1 MTIKD
6 WIRSSTV
13 VKAAVILW
21 LVSAGFI
28 VFLLGQ
34 IDTIVHHVLYDY
46 GLQFSEAW
54 AIPYWGLL
62 RSIYIFLAVPSF
74 LSGALLVLSISNRG
88 GSEKR
93 PIKHEDKPASV
104 RPQPQPMADNH
115 LYGTCPKCKKVFSK
129 PLTMLDF
136 SGGKTRLVNVCPYCS
151 YILGT
156 AEEEKD
162 LTEVVVPDAHAE
174 KVSR

>member
-1 MTIKD
+1 MTLKD
-6 WIRSSTV
+6 MVYSSTFI
-13 VKAAVILW
+13 KAAIILW
-21 LVSAGFI
+21 LVSAGFV

-34 IDTIVHHVLYDY
+34 IDTIVHKVLYNY
-46 GLQFSEAW
+46 GLQFSYDW
-54 AIPYWGLL
+54 ATPYWGLL

-88 GSEKR
+88 GGEKR
-93 PIKHEDKPASV
+93 PIKHEEKPAPITK
-104 RPQPQPMADNH
+104 PQPLIDNH

-156 AEEEKD
+156 AEEKKD

-174 KVSR
+174 KVPY